1 MLIHRTTCRIF
12 EEHAATGTTAQS
24 CSWQSSRFRVLG
36 ADAPSKKVN
45 IPRSVVAASR
55 GMDMPG
61 ILKQDAA
68 RVIAVAT

>member
-1 MLIHRTTCRIF
+1 MKSTRYRDDGAIVLLAIIPV
-12 EEHAATGTTAQS
+12 
-24 CSWQSSRFRVLG
+24 RVLG

-68 RVIAVAT
+68 RVIAAAT